1 MKYYFLLGALSPH
14 GVDIVL
20 MFKQTIIDNSYKDN
34 LLRKYSSTTKFI
46 LKNVIGLTVFPLI
59 LYK

>member
-1 MKYYFLLGALSPH
+1 M
-14 GVDIVL
+14 L

-46 LKNVIGLTVFPLI
+46 LKNMIGLAGFLLI
-59 LYK
+59 IYK